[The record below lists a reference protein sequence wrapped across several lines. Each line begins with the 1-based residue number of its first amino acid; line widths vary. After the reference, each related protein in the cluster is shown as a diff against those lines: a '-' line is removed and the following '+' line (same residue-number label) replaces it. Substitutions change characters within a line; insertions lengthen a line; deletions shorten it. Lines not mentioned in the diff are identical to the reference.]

1 MRILVLGAGAVGGY
15 FGGRLAAAGRDVTF
29 LVRPARAKVLAET
42 GLVVRSPQGDLV
54 VPDPATVTADAVD
67 GPYDLILLS
76 AKAYDLDSALDA
88 IAPAVGPG
96 TAVLPLLNGMRHLD
110 LLDER
115 FGPGVALGGLCMIAA
130 VLEPGGTVR
139 HLNDLH
145 LLVHGER
152 SGRSDRI
159 AAIDEAL
166 AGAGF
171 VSRRSDDVLAEM
183 WEKWVFIATGAGI
196 TSLMRATVGDIVAA
210 GGTGLTEQLIAEA
223 AAIAGGAGFAPRPQ
237 ALDSTRAMFTAP
249 GSIQT
254 ASMLRDI
261 EQGARV
267 ESDHV
272 LGDLLDRSSGPDPI
286 LLRAAYVHVKAYEA
300 RRAREPQGS

>member
-29 LVRPARAKVLAET
+29 LVRPPRAKRLAED
-42 GLVVRSPQGDLV
+42 GLVIRSPHGDLTV
-54 VPDPATVTADAVD
+54 SDPVTVTADAVD

-88 IAPAVGPG
+88 IAPAVGSG

-110 LLDER
+110 LLDKR
-115 FGPGVALGGLCMIAA
+115 FGPGTALGGLCMIAA
-130 VLEPGGTVR
+130 VLDPDGTIR

-152 SGRSDRI
+152 GTDTTRI
-159 AAIDEAL
+159 AAIDAAL
-166 AGAGF
+166 ADAGF
-171 VSRRSDDVLAEM
+171 DSRRSDDVLAEM

-196 TSLMRATVGDIVAA
+196 TSLMRAPVGDIVAA
-210 GGTGLTEQLIAEA
+210 GGTALTEQLIAEA
-223 AAIAGGAGFAPRPQ
+223 AAIAAGAGYAPRPQ
-237 ALDSTRAMFTAP
+237 ALENTRTMFTTP
-249 GSIQT
+249 GSLMT

-267 ESDHV
+267 EVDHV
-272 LGDLLDRSSGPDPI
+272 LGDLLARSSGPDPAV
-286 LLRAAYVHVKAYEA
+286 LRTAYVHVKAYEA
-300 RRAREPQGS
+300 RRAREAGS

>member
-29 LVRPARAKVLAET
+29 LVRPPRAKRLAET
-42 GLVVRSPQGDLV
+42 GLVIRSRYGDLTI
-54 VPDPATVTADAVD
+54 PDPVTVTADAVD
-67 GPYDLILLS
+67 GPYDLVLLS
-76 AKAYDLDSALDA
+76 AKAYDLEGALEA

-110 LLDER
+110 ALDER
-115 FGPGVALGGLCMIAA
+115 FGPGVALGGFCMIAA
-130 VLEPGGTVR
+130 VLDPDGTVR
-139 HLNDLH
+139 HLNDMH

-152 SGRSDRI
+152 GADTGRL

-171 VSRRSDDVLAEM
+171 DSRRSDDVLTEM

-196 TSLMRATVGDIVAA
+196 TSLMRAPVGDIVAA
-210 GGTGLTEQLIAEA
+210 GGAGLTEQLIAETV
-223 AAIAGGAGFAPRPQ
+223 AIAEGAGFPPRPQ
-237 ALDSTRAMFTAP
+237 AVATTRSTFTEA
-249 GSIQT
+249 GSSMT

-267 ESDHV
+267 EADHV
-272 LGDLLDRSSGPDPI
+272 LGDLLARASGPDPVV
-286 LLRAAYVHVKAYEA
+286 LRTAYVHVKAYEA
-300 RRAREPQGS
+300 RRARQS